1 MMRSTKGLIGRL
13 MWMTALL
20 SVAMIAVAV
29 SSWTHLHDVQT
40 DARLAGSVRVAQLQR
55 MADLELNVTRVSLQL
70 RHGILSRTPD
80 ELARTLADIQAKR
93 VLMDK
98 ILKDYE
104 AALMAQGDKARFQG
118 IPPQV
123 AKFWQVGG
131 ENLALIQSGEKS
143 AAFAYLVDHTIP
155 VRNELLAAL
164 RESVDFQNQALRQE
178 IEHVASNAGFALNM
192 ILGLVFGTIVLLVSM
207 STVLARQLARRLRQA
222 RALAED
228 VRDGELRPKAHLTEP
243 GSDEFAPL
251 MKALSHMQQTLS
263 GIVREVRDNAQNV
276 ATASAQIAHGNQ
288 DLSERTERQASAIQ
302 ETAATMDELSAT
314 VRNNAANAQEA
325 NQLAHGA
332 TDVARQGGNVV
343 TQVVDTMKDI
353 NESSRK
359 IVDIIGVID
368 GIAFQTNILALN
380 AAVEAARAG
389 EQGRG
394 FAVVAGEVRLLAQ
407 RSAEAA
413 REIKTLITDS
423 VTRVERGSTLVDDAG
438 LTMNEV
444 VQAIARVSTIV
455 GEISGA
461 NQQQSEGVAQVGVAV
476 SQMDQATQQN
486 AALVEESASA
496 AESLRQQADRLVKA
510 VEVFKV

>member
-1 MMRSTKGLIGRL
+1 MKRSTKGLIGRL
-13 MWMTALL
+13 MWMTVLL

-29 SSWTHLHDVQT
+29 SSWTHLHEVQT
-40 DARLAGSVRVAQLQR
+40 DARVAGTMRVAQLQR
-55 MADLELNVTRVSLQL
+55 MADLELSVTRVSLQL
-70 RHGILSRTPD
+70 RHGILSRTPE
-80 ELARTLADIQAKR
+80 ELAQTLADIQAKQA
-93 VLMDK
+93 LMDK

-104 AALMAQGDKARFQG
+104 AALIAQGDRERFQS
-118 IPPQV
+118 IPPKV
-123 AKFWQVGG
+123 AKFWQTGG
-131 ENLALIQSGEKS
+131 ENLALIKAGDKA
-143 AAFAYLVDHTIP
+143 AAFAYLVDNTIP
-155 VRNELLAAL
+155 VRNELLAAV
-164 RESVDFQNQALRQE
+164 RESVDIQNQALRE
-178 IEHVASNAGFALNM
+178 DIEHVASNAGFALNL

-207 STVLARQLARRLRQA
+207 STVVARQLARRLRQA

-228 VRDGELRPKAHLTEP
+228 VRDGELRQKAHLVAH
-243 GSDEFAPL
+243 GSDEFVPL
-251 MKALSHMQQTLS
+251 MRALGHMQLS
-263 GIVREVRDNAQNV
+263 LAGIVKEVRDNAQNV
-276 ATASAQIAHGNQ
+276 AAASSQIAHGNQ
-288 DLSERTERQASAIQ
+288 DLSERTEQQASALQ

-325 NQLAHGA
+325 NHLAHGA

-343 TQVVDTMKDI
+343 TQVVDTMKGI

-413 REIKTLITDS
+413 REITTLITDS
-423 VTRVERGSTLVDDAG
+423 VTRVEKGSTLVDDAG

-455 GEISGA
+455 SEISGA
-461 NQQQSEGVAQVGVAV
+461 NQQQSEGVAQVGDAV
-476 SQMDQATQQN
+476 SQMDRVTQQN
-486 AALVEESASA
+486 AALVEESAA
-496 AESLRQQADRLVKA
+496 AADSLRQQADRLVKA